1 MYKELLFM
9 WSKLMRLS
17 MSTRLDYCIAFDEEI
32 LCYLYTQINYYK
44 NINSMRDR
52 RSCQRASLL
61 MHV

>member
-1 MYKELLFM
+1 
-9 WSKLMRLS
+9 MRLS